1 MIVTKDV
8 ADKFTTGNVKDDV
21 QTSKVPGK
29 MSSSCLVSPLIKDNR
44 GIPKIAFNK
53 YFLAF

>member
-8 ADKFTTGNVKDDV
+8 ADKFTTGSVKDDA
-21 QTSKVPGK
+21 QTSKVLAK

-44 GIPKIAFNK
+44 GIPKIVFN
-53 YFLAF
+53 

>member
-44 GIPKIAFNK
+44 GIPKIAFN
-53 YFLAF
+53 